1 MNRNQNIKKYKIFW
15 KLSNFI
21 KIEILVKIEINIIV
35 SINSLLKYLFVKF
48 KSIKFIYLKLVVNTQ
63 LISIIYYKSFYKGYW
78 KYLFIT
84 LAISSKYNRLNK
96 QRETVWIRVSCCK

>member
-63 LISIIYYKSFYKGYW
+63 LISIIIIRAF
-78 KYLFIT
+78 
-84 LAISSKYNRLNK
+84 AIG
-96 QRETVWIRVSCCK
+96 